1 MISYQVYKLVH
12 LLGVLMLFLSFGGL
26 ILQAINGGDRNHP
39 WRKLLMIT
47 HGIGILL
54 ALVGGFGLLARIG
67 IIWPWP
73 GWAVTKMA
81 IWVVL
86 AALPAIVVRNP
97 SWATA
102 FWWVTLALGGFA
114 AYLAGSKPF

>member
-1 MISYQVYKLVH
+1 MLSYQVYKLVH

-26 ILQAINGGDRNHP
+26 IRHSINGERNHP
-39 WRKLLMIT
+39 WRKLSMIT
-47 HGIGILL
+47 HGVGILL
-54 ALVGGFGLLARIG
+54 ALVGGFGLLARLG

-73 GWAVTKMA
+73 GWVITKMV

-86 AALPAIVVRNP
+86 AALPALVVRNP
-97 SWATA
+97 SWANA
-102 FWWVTLALGGFA
+102 FWWMTLVLGASA